1 MTLRQFFIKGFLSRL
16 YFDDVLLLSE
26 YNLLDHKFS
35 TCGLNCSNMVVHSHQ
50 FFEIGL

>member
-26 YNLLDHKFS
+26 YILEN
-35 TCGLNCSNMVVHSHQ
+35 GG
-50 FFEIGL
+50 FEK